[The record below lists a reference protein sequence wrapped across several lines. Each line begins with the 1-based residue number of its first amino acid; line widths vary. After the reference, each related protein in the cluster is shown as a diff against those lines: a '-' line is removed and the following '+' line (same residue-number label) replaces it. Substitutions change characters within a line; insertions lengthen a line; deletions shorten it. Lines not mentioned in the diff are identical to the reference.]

1 MRPGRIV
8 ARIPLVSLLVALA
21 LGLAAPQARA
31 QATGTIKGKVTEK
44 GGKEAV
50 PFANVV
56 LPQLKKGLMSGDDGS
71 FTMPGVP
78 AGTYEVR
85 AMLVGREPI
94 TKTVVVPAGG
104 TVEVLL
110 DFGGEVVT
118 KQLDEIV
125 VTAEKLVDTK
135 SSTTRHKVSG
145 ESLQDLPV
153 ENLRDAVA
161 LKAGVV
167 ATGGELHFRGG
178 RGGEVKTQVDGVEVT
193 NPLFGT
199 SASVANL
206 SVASADVLSG
216 GFDAEYGNALSGIVN
231 VQTREGGRRF
241 GGEVQWHTDNYG
253 EATKTYNNYDRF
265 TFGFGGPSPISGLT
279 YYLTYEGTWSD
290 TYLDLGKTQ
299 PRSDFLDF
307 FSLGNRQSN
316 QINTNAKLA
325 YTMSPTKKLTF
336 EAINNRSERTDYNHM
351 WSRQGFVSV
360 EYDTNVVNG
369 DMSIIPIYGEWSF
382 FEEDSTYQAINMP
395 DHIPTLTN
403 EFKQLKA
410 VWTHSLSAT
419 EVYTVRA
426 AYNRFEDELSVGGK
440 LPWEYEVR
448 SPFYWSGNLEN
459 EPYYAT
465 HGDFPQWF
473 SQSTNTIWAKAD
485 YTSQRY
491 KGHTTK
497 TGLEL
502 NYNEFKNLSLL
513 FPNQESL
520 GLPGLQRSDFVNYNP
535 EFSAFFQDR
544 WEYEG
549 LVLNAGLRF
558 DMFTPGQQIEDNEL
572 VDPQTGELGERY
584 KTQLSPR
591 LGIAYPISDRDVL
604 SFHYGWTFQT
614 PSRNFVFQNRATNS
628 NVAVRGNPNLEPET
642 NIAYQAGVQHL
653 FTKDLSGQFSVFFK
667 DIFGLIAVRQVRDEV
682 SNLLVPVFVNQDYAS
697 ARGFEASLTKRFSHK
712 FSGEVNYT
720 YSQATGVASDPNQG
734 LQFANGNL
742 LYLPISEL
750 PLDWDQRHT
759 LSMSLVIRE
768 PSSWGMSFLW
778 TYGSGFPYTPTF
790 RNDRKPDPTLT
801 NSLRLPSTSTLSIV
815 ADKFFNIWD
824 QRVTFFLDARNI
836 LDAQNLNQIS
846 FSSFPNPYVDQVGS
860 DYDIYYTETG
870 RAGGAYLRDTN
881 GDGQEDWVP
890 VNDPRVW
897 QEGRSVRIGVGV
909 SF

>member
-1 MRPGRIV
+1 MIPRRLAVFISILAVSVLSAV
-8 ARIPLVSLLVALA
+8 AY
-21 LGLAAPQARA
+21 APPASA
-31 QATGTIKGKVTEK
+31 QATGTIRGKTTER
-44 GGKEAV
+44 GGKDALGFVNIIIPE
-50 PFANVV
+50 
-56 LPQLKKGLMSGDDGS
+56 LKKGGMSGEDGS
-71 FTMPGVP
+71 FVIPGLP
-78 AGTYEVR
+78 PGTYTLRALMMGRAEVSQ
-85 AMLVGREPI
+85 
-94 TKTVVVPAGG
+94 TVTVPAGG
-104 TVEVLL
+104 VVEVTL

-118 KQLDEIV
+118 KELEEIV

-135 SSTTRHKVSG
+135 SSTTRQKVSG
-145 ESLQDLPV
+145 ETLQDLPV
-153 ENLRDAVA
+153 ENVQEAVA

-167 ATGGELHFRGG
+167 ASGGELHFRGG
-178 RGGEVKTQVDGVEVT
+178 RGGEVKFQVDGVEVT
-193 NPLFGT
+193 NLLFGG

-241 GGEVQWHTDNYG
+241 GGEVQWHTDRYG
-253 EATKTYNNYDRF
+253 EDTKTFNNYDRF
-265 TFGFGGPSPISGLT
+265 TFGFGGPTPINGLT

-290 TYLDLGKTQ
+290 TYLKLGKTQ

-316 QINTNAKLA
+316 QVNTNAKLA
-325 YTMSPTKKLTF
+325 YTISPQHKLTL
-336 EAINNRSERTDYNHM
+336 EAINNRGERTPYNHM
-351 WSRQGFVSV
+351 WSRQGFVQV
-360 EYDTNVVNG
+360 DYDTVFTNG
-369 DMSIIPIYGEWSF
+369 DMLINPVYGRWSF
-382 FEEDSTYQAINMP
+382 FEEDSSYQAINMP
-395 DHIPTLTN
+395 DHLPTVTN
-403 EFKQLKA
+403 NFNQLKA

-419 EVYTVRA
+419 DVYTVRA
-426 AYNRFEDELSVGGK
+426 AYNNFKDELSVGGK
-440 LPWEYEVR
+440 LPWEYEIR
-448 SPFYWSGNLEN
+448 SPFYWSGNLDDN
-459 EPYYAT
+459 PYYAT
-465 HGDFPQWF
+465 HGDYPTWF
-473 SQSTNTIWAKAD
+473 SRQTQTLWSKAD
-485 YTSQRY
+485 FTSQRF
-491 KGHTTK
+491 KGHTLK
-497 TGLEL
+497 SGFEL
-502 NYNEFKNLSLL
+502 NYNEFNNLSLQ
-513 FPNQESL
+513 FPNQESN
-520 GLPGLQRSDFVNYNP
+520 GLPGLQRSEFVNYNP
-535 EFSAFFQDR
+535 EFAAFFQDR

-558 DMFTPGQQIEDNEL
+558 DLFTPGPQIPDEDL
-572 VDPQTGELGERY
+572 VDPRTGELGQRY
-584 KTQLSPR
+584 KTQISPR
-591 LGIAYPISDRDVL
+591 LGVAYPISDRDVL

-614 PSRNFVFQNRATNS
+614 PSRNFVFENRETNS

-682 SNLLVPVFVNQDYAS
+682 SNLLVPVYVNEDYAS

-720 YSQATGVASDPNQG
+720 YSTATGVASDPNQG

-742 LYLPISEL
+742 LFLPISEL

-759 LSMSLVIRE
+759 LSLSLVIRE

-778 TYGSGFPYTPTF
+778 TYGSGFPYTPRF

-801 NSLRLPSTSTLSIV
+801 NSRRLPSTSTLSVV
-815 ADKFFNIWD
+815 ADKFFNIWN
-824 QRVTFFLDARNI
+824 QRVTFFLDARNL
-836 LDAQNLNQIS
+836 LDSQNINSLS

-870 RAGGAYLRDTN
+870 RPGGAYLKDTN
-881 GDGQEDWVP
+881 GDGVEDWVP

-897 QEGRSVRIGVGV
+897 QEGRNIRVGVGV